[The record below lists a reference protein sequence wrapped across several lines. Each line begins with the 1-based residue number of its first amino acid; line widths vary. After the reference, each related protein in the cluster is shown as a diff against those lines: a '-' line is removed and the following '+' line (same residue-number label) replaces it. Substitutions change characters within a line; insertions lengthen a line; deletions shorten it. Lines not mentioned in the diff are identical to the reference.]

1 MNLQEQISRIQSMM
15 KLNESG
21 DEIVLIDP
29 TQEMSQMEKE
39 FGVSLNTNVFLGSDE
54 TYYEIYKGEEKI
66 GFLVISTDRYE
77 QYNFDELLNGK
88 VIYLNFIRLHKKGFL
103 RQVIGKLK
111 DKVKDNYDY
120 IVLEISGQSYDQ
132 FKELETKYINIGFKG
147 ILPDDISEYNLDLP
161 EGIDPYEDN
170 VFMYTEV

>member
-1 MNLQEQISRIQSMM
+1 MKLQEQISRIQEMM

-29 TQEMSQMEKE
+29 TEEMSELGKE
-39 FGVSLNTNVFLGSDE
+39 FGVSLNTNIFLGSDE

-77 QYNFDELLNGK
+77 HYNFDELLNGK
-88 VIYLNFIRLHKKGFL
+88 VIYLNFIRLHEKGFL
-103 RQVIGKLK
+103 RQVISKLK

-132 FKELETKYINIGFKG
+132 FKELETKYKNIGFKG
-147 ILPDDISEYNLDLP
+147 ILPDDISEYNLGLP